1 MLRAVHD
8 ESEGCNKSE
17 LDIFTVPPTQVT
29 VAKSIFVD
37 YYPVSTLGEDSGS
50 IEFYVPWQWR
60 RLP

>member
-29 VAKSIFVD
+29 VAKIIFVD